1 MKKVTPKQRFIRLG
15 SFFVVVMLGIFGFV
29 LIWLC
34 NLRAE
39 TLVHPRRAAPEKLP
53 SDFGIETWRD
63 VHFTSSDGIDLVGWL
78 ILPDEESDL
87 YKEGAAVIFV
97 HGISGKRDDFL
108 DIGSILLENGYGVLL
123 FDLRNHGES
132 GGDVT
137 TMGLYE
143 VRDVQAAF
151 EFLSQ
156 QGEIDPQRIG
166 IYGASMGGATAI
178 RAMARIP
185 EAKVLMADA
194 AYESFQKVLERGV
207 HDFTRITSSPF
218 SDLIMWF
225 MEDKADFDPTQVR
238 PIDDIGQIS
247 PRPIL
252 IVHGTRDPLIDV
264 EHAHHLF
271 EAAGEPK
278 ELYLVEG
285 GKHGGLIDV
294 NREEYIE
301 RILGFLEKYL

>member
-1 MKKVTPKQRFIRLG
+1 MQKTTRKLRLIRLG
-15 SFFVVVMLGIFGFV
+15 SFFLFLSVVGFAFILV
-29 LIWLC
+29 WLC
-34 NLRAE
+34 NLQAKS
-39 TLVHPRRAAPEKLP
+39 LVHPRRLAPEKLP
-53 SDFGIETWRD
+53 TDYGIADWEDVTFTTSDD
-63 VHFTSSDGIDLVGWL
+63 VRLVGWF
-78 ILPDEESDL
+78 LPADEASVQ
-87 YKEGAAVIFV
+87 YKDGAAVIFV
-97 HGISGKRDDFL
+97 HGIAGKRDDFL
-108 DIGSILLENGYGVLL
+108 EVGSILVENGYGVLL

-137 TMGLYE
+137 TMGLNE

-151 EFLSQ
+151 AFLTQ
-156 QGEIDPQRIG
+156 HPEVDPQRIG

-185 EAKVLMADA
+185 EAKVLIADA
-194 AYESFQKVLERGV
+194 AYESFQIVLESGV
-207 HDFTRITSSPF
+207 HDFTRITASPF

-225 MEDKADFDPTQVR
+225 MADKGDFDPTQVR

-252 IVHGTRDPLIDV
+252 IIHGTRDPLIGV

-285 GKHGGLIDV
+285 GGHGGLIRIE
-294 NREEYIE
+294 REEYIE
-301 RILGFLEKYL
+301 RILGFLDKYL